1 MEDADIGIMS
11 VPELTSDIPQSESY
25 VSAIAKLHAG
35 YEAELALAGSLDG
48 RMVAVRGCTIEEW
61 VELKPLLETCGA
73 NTVRVLLPEV
83 SALVI
88 GTRVMPGD
96 VTAAQERGIALL
108 RRHDI
113 AVIAAVCVRVRE
125 RSDRASREAVDR
137 ALDHARRSSLAQEA
151 RRAEAVEQGRSSGLH
166 VRMRDR

>member
-11 VPELTSDIPQSESY
+11 VPTLASDIPQSDSY
-25 VSAIAKLHAG
+25 VSAIARIHAG
-35 YEAELALAGSLDG
+35 YEAEQALAGSLDG

-61 VELKPLLETCGA
+61 VELKPLLEICGA
-73 NTVRVLLPEV
+73 DIVRVLLPDV

-88 GTRVMPGD
+88 GTRVMPAD
-96 VTAAQERGIALL
+96 VTAAQERGLALL

-113 AVIAAVCVRVRE
+113 AVIATVCGRVRE
-125 RSDRASREAVDR
+125 RSEKASREAVDR
-137 ALDHARRSSLAQEA
+137 ALDHARRSALAQEA
-151 RRAEAVEQGRSSGLH
+151 RRVELVEKGRSSGLH